1 MLLYYQI
8 VSVLSLLFTVI
19 YVCRW
24 NKRYSTFVS
33 VLFVILPIAC
43 YGYLLI
49 AQAQSLELA
58 YLGTK
63 ISYIGGIFGTLFFV
77 LSILELCKVSLQQ
90 WIRILMFIVGC
101 IIFGF
106 VMTIGNSP
114 LFYKSVQIINQNGIM
129 VLAKEYGPLHITAY
143 IYSTILYI
151 ICFVIVCLRIRKRY
165 EVSKKSVIILLVIL
179 TLSFVLFFGGRKII
193 NGVELV
199 TIGYLLAQ
207 FSMIILPER
216 FALYDVNET
225 LVDVAVERGD
235 IAVISFDKKNNFLGC
250 NEVAKDYFP
259 IMSNLKIDDSVILQ
273 DDDFLE
279 KLHFWIKMINKNK
292 QKYTEI
298 YERDDK
304 YYLVVG
310 DCIRKGKRIKGHSFM
325 ITDNT
330 DEIKYQKIIEDYN
343 KSLKDEVDKKTH
355 EIMHINDVFG
365 KNVSPQIRDYLLKG
379 NVKLGGENCNITI
392 MFCDIRS
399 FTTLSENMSSEKIV
413 KMLNF
418 YFTQLERCISA
429 HNGVI
434 NKYMGDAIMALF
446 GAPMPSKT
454 HQMDAFAAALDMRR
468 TLKEINKQFNAKG
481 YPELQFGIGIH
492 SGSVLAGNIG
502 ALNRMEYTVIGD
514 AVNAASRI
522 EGLCKTYKKD
532 LLMSEDTALEIMTAN
547 PQLVLEFVDFTELRG
562 RKEKVRLFTD

>member
-1 MLLYYQI
+1 
-8 VSVLSLLFTVI
+8 
-19 YVCRW
+19 
-24 NKRYSTFVS
+24 
-33 VLFVILPIAC
+33 
-43 YGYLLI
+43 
-49 AQAQSLELA
+49 
-58 YLGTK
+58 
-63 ISYIGGIFGTLFFV
+63 
-77 LSILELCKVSLQQ
+77 
-90 WIRILMFIVGC
+90 
-101 IIFGF
+101 
-106 VMTIGNSP
+106 
-114 LFYKSVQIINQNGIM
+114 
-129 VLAKEYGPLHITAY
+129 
-143 IYSTILYI
+143 
-151 ICFVIVCLRIRKRY
+151 
-165 EVSKKSVIILLVIL
+165 
-179 TLSFVLFFGGRKII
+179 
-193 NGVELV
+193 
-199 TIGYLLAQ
+199 
-207 FSMIILPER
+207 
-216 FALYDVNET
+216 
-225 LVDVAVERGD
+225 
-235 IAVISFDKKNNFLGC
+235 
-250 NEVAKDYFP
+250 
-259 IMSNLKIDDSVILQ
+259 
-273 DDDFLE
+273 DDFLE

-399 FTTLSENMSSEKIV
+399 FTTLSENMPSEKIV

-418 YFTQLERCISA
+418 YFTQLEKCISA

-468 TLKEINKQFNAKG
+468 TLKEINKQFKAKG

-492 SGSVLAGNIG
+492 SGPVLAGNIG